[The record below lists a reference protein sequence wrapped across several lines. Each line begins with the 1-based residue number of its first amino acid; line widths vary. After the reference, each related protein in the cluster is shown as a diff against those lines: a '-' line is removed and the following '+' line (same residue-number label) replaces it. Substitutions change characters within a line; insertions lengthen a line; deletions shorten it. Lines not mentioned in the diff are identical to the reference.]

1 MNGMTTPAN
10 IPYWM
15 NLGPIPAFG
24 AGLLT
29 FMLVVAVAGAIGG
42 WLLIV
47 FARRSRRRESP
58 SCPTC
63 GHDLRGHE
71 TMPDRCPE
79 CGAAVDPDLVH
90 LSLIH
95 I

>member
-1 MNGMTTPAN
+1 MTTPAN

-24 AGLLT
+24 AGFMT

-47 FARRSRRRESP
+47 SARRS
-58 SCPTC
+58 
-63 GHDLRGHE
+63 
-71 TMPDRCPE
+71 
-79 CGAAVDPDLVH
+79 
-90 LSLIH
+90 
-95 I
+95 